1 MVLALTILLFA
12 LTAILGAVLGVKFW
26 IRPQAALDRLQ
37 QTSASSSRTRQPL
50 KSMLRTLLAGAG
62 RKMGSREKDR
72 ERIVLQLTR
81 AGFRKSNAVNLY
93 TGSRGVAAAVF
104 GIVLTSVCL
113 IEKADGSTLIM
124 GALGGVLAGFC
135 LPGEFVRLMTRRR
148 KKSIQHALPN
158 MLDLLTI
165 CVESG
170 LGLDQAILHVSRE
183 LGRAHLEMSE
193 ELRMINFET
202 RAGKSRPEALRSL
215 ATRTGVQDVKELTA
229 VLIQADRFGT
239 SVAQTLRTYSSHLR
253 IQARQRAEEKA
264 AQLSVKLV
272 FPIFFFILPSLFV
285 ITVGPVVVRIVRDL
299 LPMMNS
305 L

>member
-1 MVLALTILLFA
+1 MV
-12 LTAILGAVLGVKFW
+12 
-26 IRPQAALDRLQ
+26 
-37 QTSASSSRTRQPL
+37 
-50 KSMLRTLLAGAG
+50 
-62 RKMGSREKDR
+62 SREKDR
-72 ERIVLQLTR
+72 ERAIQQLAR
-81 AGFRKSNAVNLY
+81 AGFRKSSALNLY
-93 TGSRGVAAAVF
+93 NGSRGLASV
-104 GIVLTSVCL
+104 VLSIALAGGCL
-113 IEKADGSTLIM
+113 LRDTDSSTLIM
-124 GALGGVLAGFC
+124 AGLGGVLAGFC
-135 LPGEFVRLMTRRR
+135 LPGECLRLMARRR
-148 KKSIQHALPN
+148 KRSIQRALPN

-183 LGRAHLEMSE
+183 LGRAHQEMSE
-193 ELRMINFET
+193 ELQMINFET
-202 RAGKSRPEALRSL
+202 RAGKSRPEALRNL
-215 ATRTGVQDVKELTA
+215 ANRTGVPDVKELTA

-253 IQARQRAEEKA
+253 VQARQRAEEKA

-305 L
+305 M